1 MKMKSRKVWMSLISL
16 GLLMMSGCQAKT
28 TAQQDSYS
36 TLEQRGKV
44 VVGIDDTFA
53 PMGFRDENNELT
65 GYDIDMARAVSEKL
79 GLTFEFQTI
88 DWSMKETELNAGNI
102 DLIWNGYSITETRKQ
117 QVAFS
122 EPYLENRQ
130 LIITLA
136 DSAIMTK
143 DDLAGQSVAVQKE
156 SSALEAVMA
165 EAELA
170 AKLKNGA
177 PEEFDTNID
186 CFMDLEAGRSQA
198 IVVDEVLARYV
209 MKQRGLDK
217 YKVLDDNF
225 GTEQYAVG
233 MRKSDATLL
242 SKINEAMQACIEDG
256 TQAALNAK
264 WFGE

>member
-1 MKMKSRKVWMSLISL
+1 MKIGKLGMGLI
-16 GLLMMSGCQAKT
+16 GLALVAMTGCQSAAKP
-28 TAQQDSYS
+28 QGDSWS
-36 TLEQRGKV
+36 AIEDRGKL

-53 PMGFRDENNELT
+53 PMGFRDENNELA
-65 GYDIDMARAVSEKL
+65 GYDIEMAKAVSEKL
-79 GLTFEFQTI
+79 GIAFEFQTI
-88 DWSMKETELNAGNI
+88 DWSMKESELNSGNI
-102 DLIWNGYSITETRKQ
+102 DLIWNGYSITDTRKQ

-136 DSAIMTK
+136 DSEVNSKA
-143 DDLAGQSVAVQKE
+143 DLAGKTIAVQKE
-156 SSALEAVMA
+156 SSALEAVSA
-165 EAELA
+165 DA
-170 AKLKNGA
+170 AFTSALKNGA

-209 MKQRGLDK
+209 MKQRGQEK
-217 YKVLDDNF
+217 YKVLDENF

-233 MRKSDATLL
+233 MRKQDTTLL
-242 SKINEAMQACIEDG
+242 EKINEAMKACNEDG
-256 TQAALNAK
+256 TTAALNAK

>member
-65 GYDIDMARAVSEKL
+65 GYDIDMAQAVSEKL

-122 EPYLENRQ
+122 EPDLENRQ

-136 DSAIMTK
+136 DSAIETK
-143 DDLAGQSVAVQKE
+143 DDLAGQSVAVQ
-156 SSALEAVMA
+156 
-165 EAELA
+165 
-170 AKLKNGA
+170 
-177 PEEFDTNID
+177 
-186 CFMDLEAGRSQA
+186 
-198 IVVDEVLARYV
+198 
-209 MKQRGLDK
+209 
-217 YKVLDDNF
+217 
-225 GTEQYAVG
+225 
-233 MRKSDATLL
+233 
-242 SKINEAMQACIEDG
+242 
-256 TQAALNAK
+256 
-264 WFGE
+264 

>member
-102 DLIWNGYSITETRKQ
+102 DLIWNGYSITETRRQ

-136 DSAIMTK
+136 DSAIETK

-242 SKINEAMQACIEDG
+242 SKINEAMQACIADG